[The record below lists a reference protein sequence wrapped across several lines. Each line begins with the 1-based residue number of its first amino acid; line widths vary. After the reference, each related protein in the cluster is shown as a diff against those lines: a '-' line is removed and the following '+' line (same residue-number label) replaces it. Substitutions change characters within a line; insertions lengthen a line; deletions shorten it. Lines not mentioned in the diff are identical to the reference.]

1 MLGNE
6 SIHFN
11 INYSELE
18 GLIPEVTSG
27 KKGLASSVMY
37 KTSAKTAYTG
47 GSDDD
52 TYVIFANMRT
62 SFSGSVILVLGVQQN
77 TPNYVGVI
85 GIGEDK
91 TEGFHVDKTDIV
103 NKNRNPILYYNKNE
117 LKVAVK
123 VRKFEYI
130 SVLSMSSYI
139 EVMCNV
145 TNEMNG
151 YVSV

>member
-1 MLGNE
+1 
-6 SIHFN
+6 
-11 INYSELE
+11 
-18 GLIPEVTSG
+18 
-27 KKGLASSVMY
+27 MY

-85 GIGEDK
+85 GIGEDE

-145 TNEMNG
+145 TNEING

>member
-1 MLGNE
+1 M
-6 SIHFN
+6 S
-11 INYSELE
+11 
-18 GLIPEVTSG
+18 EVTSE

-37 KTSAKTAYTG
+37 KTSAKSIYTG

-52 TYVIFANMRT
+52 TYVIFAN
-62 SFSGSVILVLGVQQN
+62 SKSLFSGSVILVLGVQQK
-77 TPNYVGVI
+77 TPDYVGVI
-85 GIGEDK
+85 GIGTDS
-91 TEGFHVDKTDIV
+91 TAGFNVDKTDIV
-103 NKNRNPILYYNKNE
+103 NKNRNPILYYNENE

-123 VRKFEYI
+123 IRKFEYI

-145 TNEMNG
+145 TNEISG